1 MLLIT
6 AFRFGD
12 SFGKRFNIICFPL
25 RSGKAVR
32 KQCSHPAQ
40 VLSKVF
46 ATGLPEQSCL
56 FLVKDAVE
64 IARVVGDRGDIA
76 ASAFHFLVAQRA

>member
-1 MLLIT
+1 MQ
-6 AFRFGD
+6 
-12 SFGKRFNIICFPL
+12 PP
-25 RSGKAVR
+25 RSSV
-32 KQCSHPAQ
+32 
-40 VLSKVF
+40 
-46 ATGLPEQSCL
+46 EQGFCNGASGTIVL

>member
-1 MLLIT
+1 M
-6 AFRFGD
+6 
-12 SFGKRFNIICFPL
+12 
-25 RSGKAVR
+25 
-32 KQCSHPAQ
+32 
-40 VLSKVF
+40 LSKVF